1 MLRPSYLEVI
11 GMKQW
16 LKFGVWLLALAL
28 AGCAHLGGPELSED
42 VLSPSAPPPGVPG
55 ASFAPDQILV
65 KFKPGAP
72 EGVAAQVHSKLGGQV
87 VQVIPRIDVHVVR
100 IPLGK
105 VPEFVRAYLLE
116 DWVEFAEPD
125 YIATAFLVPNDPG
138 YANQWALPK
147 IQAPQAWDL
156 TTGSSAVRIAILDTG
171 IDQDHEDLKAK
182 IVANRNFTTSKTVDD
197 RYGHGTHVAGIAAA
211 ITHNGRG
218 VAGVGFN
225 TSLMNVKVLG
235 DNGSGQYSWIAN
247 GIIWAADNG
256 AHVINM
262 SLGGSSTSS
271 TLESAVKYA
280 WNKGVVL
287 VAAAGNNNTS
297 SPSYPAYYAE
307 CIAVAAT
314 DQNDAKAS
322 FSNYGSWVDIAA
334 PGVSIYS
341 TLPNHP
347 NRIGVRNYGSL
358 SGTSMAAP
366 HVAGV
371 AALVKA
377 RYPSWTHSQIRDRLL
392 ASVDPTTGFSPA
404 LGRINAY
411 EAVQ

>member
-1 MLRPSYLEVI
+1 MRIKI
-11 GMKQW
+11 GMC
-16 LKFGVWLLALAL
+16 LVLTALGALL
-28 AGCAHLGGPELSED
+28 AGCLRFSTPEMPAEALETT
-42 VLSPSAPPPGVPG
+42 APPPGVPG
-55 ASFAPDQILV
+55 AAYAPDQILV
-65 KFKPGAP
+65 RFKPGVLP
-72 EGVAAQVHSKLGGQV
+72 EKAAEIHARLGGQV
-87 VQVIPRIDVHVVR
+87 VQVIPKIDVHVVR
-100 IPLGK
+100 IPLGR
-105 VPEFVRAYLLE
+105 VPDFVQAYLREEL
-116 DWVEFAEPD
+116 VEFAEPD
-125 YIATAFLVPNDPG
+125 YVAVAFLVPNDPG

-156 TTGSSAVRIAILDTG
+156 TTGSSSIRIAILDTG

-182 IVANRNFTTSKTVDD
+182 IVANVNFTTSRTVDD

-211 ITHNGRG
+211 ITNNGKG

-247 GIIWAADNG
+247 GIVWAADNG

-271 TLESAVKYA
+271 TLEAAVKYA
-280 WNKGVVL
+280 YGKGVVL
-287 VAAAGNNNTS
+287 VAAAGNENTS
-297 SPSYPAYYAE
+297 APSYPAYYPE

-347 NRIGVRNYGSL
+347 NRIGTRNYGSL

-371 AALVKA
+371 AALMKA
-377 RYPSWTHSQIRDRLL
+377 RYPALTNAEIAQKLI
-392 ASVDPTTGFSPA
+392 ATGDPTTGFTTNIP
-404 LGRINAY
+404 RVNAY
-411 EAVQ
+411 KAVQ

>member
-1 MLRPSYLEVI
+1 MRR
-11 GMKQW
+11 K
-16 LKFGVWLLALAL
+16 VWIACAVVVVSALL
-28 AGCAHLGGPELSED
+28 AGCARFLAPEFPTGSLE
-42 VLSPSAPPPGVPG
+42 PSAPPPGVPN
-55 ASFAPDQILV
+55 ANFAPDQILV
-65 KFKPGAP
+65 KFKPGVGL
-72 EGVAAQVHSKLGGQV
+72 ERAASVHARLGAQLI
-87 VQVIPRIDVHVVR
+87 QVIPGIEVHVVR
-100 IPLGK
+100 IPLGR
-105 VPEFVRAYLLE
+105 VPDMVQAYLREEL
-116 DWVEFAEPD
+116 VEFAEPD
-125 YIATAFLVPNDPG
+125 HIAVAFYVPNDPG

-156 TTGSSAVRIAILDTG
+156 TRGSSTIRIAILDTG
-171 IDQDHEDLKAK
+171 IDQDHEDLRAK
-182 IVANRNFTTSKTVDD
+182 IVANVNFTTSRTVDD
-197 RYGHGTHVAGIAAA
+197 RHGHGTHVAGIAAA
-211 ITHNGRG
+211 ITDNGRG
-218 VAGVGFN
+218 IAGVGFH
-225 TSLMNVKVLG
+225 TSLMNVKVL
-235 DNGSGQYSWIAN
+235 DDTGSGQYSWIAN

-262 SLGGSSTSS
+262 SLGGSATSS

-280 WNKGVVL
+280 YSKGAVL
-287 VAAAGNNNTS
+287 VAAAGNSNTS

-371 AALVKA
+371 AALIKA
-377 RYPSWTHSQIRDRLL
+377 RYPTMTNADIARKLISTG
-392 ASVDPTTGFSPA
+392 DPTSGFTTSIP
-404 LGRINAY
+404 RVNAY
-411 EAVQ
+411 KAVQ

>member
-1 MLRPSYLEVI
+1 MR
-11 GMKQW
+11 K
-16 LKFGVWLLALAL
+16 KVWLALFLAIASAL
-28 AGCAHLGGPELSED
+28 LVGCTHLFT
-42 VLSPSAPPPGVPG
+42 SAPYPSSLEPAALPPHVPG
-55 ASFAPDQILV
+55 AAFAPDQILV
-65 KFKPGAP
+65 KFKPGVSPVQAD
-72 EGVAAQVHSKLGGQV
+72 AVHARVGGQRI
-87 VQVIPRIDVHVVR
+87 QIIPGIEVHVVR
-100 IPLGK
+100 IPLGR
-105 VPEFVRAYLLE
+105 VPEMVQAYLREEL
-116 DWVEFAEPD
+116 VEFAEPD
-125 YIATAFLVPNDPG
+125 YIAVAYYVPNDPG
-138 YANQWALPK
+138 YPNQWALPK

-156 TTGSSAVRIAILDTG
+156 TRGSSTIRIAILDTG
-171 IDQDHEDLKAK
+171 IDQDHEDLGTK
-182 IVANRNFTTSKTVDD
+182 IVANRNFTTSRTVDD

-211 ITHNGRG
+211 ITDNGKG
-218 VAGVGFN
+218 VAGVGFT

-247 GIIWAADNG
+247 GIVWAADNG

-280 WNKGVVL
+280 YQKGVVL
-287 VAAAGNNNTS
+287 VAAAGNDNTS

-322 FSNYGSWVDIAA
+322 FSNYGDWVDIAA

-341 TLPNHP
+341 TLPNHA
-347 NRIGVRNYGSL
+347 NRIGIRNYGYL

-371 AALVKA
+371 AALIKA
-377 RYPSWTHSQIRDRLL
+377 RYPTLTNAQIAQKLI
-392 ASVDPTTGFSPA
+392 STGDPTTGFTTNIP
-404 LGRINAY
+404 RVNAY
-411 EAVQ
+411 KAVQ

>member
-1 MLRPSYLEVI
+1 MA
-11 GMKQW
+11 KAWAKW
-16 LKFGVWLLALAL
+16 LCSGLFVVGLFL
-28 AGCAHLGGPELSED
+28 AGCTRLVGPEPLGDSLE
-42 VLSPSAPPPGVPG
+42 PAAPPPGVPG
-55 ASFAPDQILV
+55 AQFAPHQILV
-65 KFKPGAP
+65 KFKA
-72 EGVAAQVHSKLGGQV
+72 GVPQATAAQVHAKHGGQV
-87 VQVIPRIDVHVVR
+87 LEVISKIDVHVVR
-100 IPLGK
+100 IPVGK
-105 VPEFVRAYLLE
+105 VGEFVRAYLLE
-116 DWVEFAEPD
+116 EVVEFAEPD
-125 YIATAFLVPNDPG
+125 YIATAFYLPNDPG

-156 TTGSSAVRIAILDTG
+156 SRGSSTLRIAILDTG
-171 IDQDHEDLKAK
+171 IDQDHEDLHTK
-182 IVANRNFTTSKTVDD
+182 IVANRNFTTSRTVDD
-197 RYGHGTHVAGIAAA
+197 RYGHGTHVAGSAAA
-211 ITHNGRG
+211 VTDNGRG
-218 VAGVGFN
+218 VAGVGFT

-262 SLGGSSTSS
+262 SLGGTSASS

-280 WNKGVVL
+280 WDKGVVL
-287 VAAAGNNNTS
+287 VAAAGNENTS
-297 SPSYPAYYAE
+297 APTYPAYYAE

-314 DQNDAKAS
+314 DENDAKAS
-322 FSNYGSWVDIAA
+322 FSNYGAWVDIAA

-377 RYPSWTHSQIRDRLL
+377 RYPTWTNAQIRDRLL

-411 EAVQ
+411 KAVQ